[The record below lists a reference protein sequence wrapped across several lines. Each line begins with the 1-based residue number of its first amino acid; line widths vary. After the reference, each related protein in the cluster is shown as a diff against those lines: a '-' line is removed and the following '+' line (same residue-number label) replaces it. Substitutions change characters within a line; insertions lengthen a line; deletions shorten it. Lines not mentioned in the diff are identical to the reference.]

1 MTARNPLFNPSFTS
15 RSSSNPAIATPFGRT
30 SQTTARIG
38 AYSGVVVTGWLVA
51 ALASGHGVAAADTTG
66 AASDSSAST
75 SASSSSG
82 ETSTGPTATGSS
94 EVASPSSKSGTSAE
108 GPDEGWAKKPVKPK
122 RSGKTSSTRQLA
134 PGVTISSSGGAQ
146 REPGKPEGLAGA
158 IDVHLEAL
166 SSIPDKVRE
175 TVLTGS
181 GGKEKPELSLPVLSL
196 PEVSLP
202 EVALP
207 EAAAP
212 RAVEVVSDSESK
224 TTAPV
229 GPVKLSETLQRS
241 LAKTEEVTERVQE
254 VTGTIGDRVT
264 AKVAEKIGDV
274 GLESAVEEAEAVFS
288 SAARD
293 VRATAFAVAKPAEG
307 VVAPV
312 AATDGSA
319 GVLNGIVTNIFNP
332 FLASDPSRPEPV
344 NPASWAVLAWVR
356 RNLFNQAPVVSAPT
370 TTVQTGQTVTGNI
383 GVTDAEG
390 DELIYTVTEQPKY
403 GTVTINQETGEF
415 TYTPDDIDYEAAQ
428 MDSFTVSVTDG
439 DKINLLALFKP
450 RTAQND
456 IDVTVLSP
464 EVERVI
470 LDLPDNIT
478 NPNTPRFAQDGQSLY
493 FAATPA
499 EGGREEIYQISVDGT
514 DVQCITCGV
523 STDITGG
530 LGRVDP
536 FDDGTG
542 RLMIQVRTSPNSYVV
557 YEETADGKQLVPVVT
572 PPAGARVLDPQ
583 REMRI
588 SPDGTH
594 VLFSQIQMT
603 PTGLITAVPVVG
615 RLERTAAGYEIADA
629 RVVYPV
635 GEGKQWTPDGKG
647 VIILGGRYE
656 AGNVDDIVVDL
667 ETGEVTRLTGNLDY
681 DEDIDMSPNGQW
693 IAVGSTR
700 GYDAL
705 TPMSRIVRPAFLP
718 ADIQGAVYEKYRGTG
733 DSTNITNQEWV
744 IAIEDDLK
752 GEYGIPVFVDG
763 DGYTARSMASWNTT
777 GDAVA
782 FWEASHADETDTRL
796 VIANLKYTTSVGLV
810 EGDLVTPDPTWA
822 PELKTYV
829 PSAAPLPP
837 TGTYA
842 GAGGGS
848 AVVSEVTDPTTG
860 HIVRTVTYT
869 DYVNEEGMI
878 LNGTEST
885 DTTASQSSIHYTAD
899 ITVTGEHTGYLKADA
914 TVNKLQRTMT
924 GYITSDLDGDVQSV
938 NDQDR
943 IDEDRANM

>member
-1 MTARNPLFNPSFTS
+1 MTVVNPLFNPQHTAPPS
-15 RSSSNPAIATPFGRT
+15 RRT
-30 SQTTARIG
+30 LQTTGRIG
-38 AYSGVVVTGWLVA
+38 AYSGIVVTGWLVA
-51 ALASGHGVAAADTTG
+51 ALASGHGVAAADPTG
-66 AASDSSAST
+66 TSSSDSST
-75 SASSSSG
+75 SASASSASG
-82 ETSTGPTATGSS
+82 ETSTGPTSAGASGESS
-94 EVASPSSKSGTSAE
+94 PGQSGTSAN
-108 GPDEGWAKKPVKPK
+108 GPGKGWAKKLPKPK
-122 RSGKTSSTRQLA
+122 RSGKTSSTKELA

-146 REPGKPEGLAGA
+146 KEPGRPDGLAGA
-158 IDVHLEAL
+158 IDAHLESL

-175 TVLTGS
+175 SVLTRNNGT
-181 GGKEKPELSLPVLSL
+181 EKPELSLPTLSL
-196 PEVSLP
+196 PEISLP
-202 EVALP
+202 DIASPRTVDAVAD
-207 EAAAP
+207 A
-212 RAVEVVSDSESK
+212 DSK
-224 TTAPV
+224 TAAPV
-229 GPVKLSETLQRS
+229 GPVELSATLERS
-241 LAKTEEVTERVQE
+241 LAKAKEVTDRVEQ

-264 AKVAEKIGDV
+264 EKISEKFSDA
-274 GLESAVEEAEAVFS
+274 GLAAATNDAESVIT
-288 SAARD
+288 SAAVD
-293 VRATAFAVAKPAEG
+293 VRTTAGAIATPAAQAENPAEG
-307 VVAPV
+307 VM
-312 AATDGSA
+312 
-319 GVLNGIVTNIFNP
+319 GVLNGIVTTVLNP
-332 FLASDPSRPEPV
+332 FLAPAPDSPEPFT
-344 NPASWAVLAWVR
+344 PIMWAALAWVR
-356 RNLFNQAPVVSAPT
+356 RNAFNQAPVVSSPT

-390 DELIYTVTEQPKY
+390 DELTYTVTEAPKY

-415 TYTPDDIDYEAAQ
+415 TYTPDDIDYDAAQ
-428 MDSFTVSVTDG
+428 VDSFTVSVTDG
-439 DKINLLALFKP
+439 DKVNLLALFKP

-464 EVERVI
+464 TVERVI
-470 LDLPDNIT
+470 LDLPDGIT
-478 NPNTPRFAQDGQSLY
+478 NPNTPRFADDGKSLY
-493 FAATPA
+493 FSATPTA
-499 EGGREEIYQISVDGT
+499 GGREEIYRISVDGST
-514 DVQCITCGV
+514 VECITCGV
-523 STDITGG
+523 STDITAG

-557 YEETADGKQLVPVVT
+557 YEETAEGKQLVPVIT
-572 PPAGARVLDPQ
+572 PPSGARAIDPQ

-603 PTGLITAVPVVG
+603 STGLITAVPVVG
-615 RLERTAAGYEIADA
+615 RLERTDAGYEIADA

-718 ADIQGAVYEKYRGTG
+718 ADIQGVVYEKYRGTG

-752 GEYGIPVFVDG
+752 GENGIPVFVDG
-763 DGYTARSMASWNTT
+763 DGYTARSMASWNNT

-782 FWEASHADETDTRL
+782 FWEASGADATDTRL
-796 VIANLKYTTSVGLV
+796 VIAKLNYTTSVGPV
-810 EGDLVTPDPTWA
+810 EGDRTTPDPTWA

-829 PSAAPLPP
+829 PSTAPLPP

-842 GAGGGS
+842 GAGGGT
-848 AVVSEVTDPTTG
+848 AVVTETTDSATG

-885 DTTASQSSIHYTAD
+885 DTTASQSSIHYVAD
-899 ITVTGEHTGYLKADA
+899 ITVTGTHTGYLDADA
-914 TVNKLQRTMT
+914 TINKLQRTMT
-924 GYITSDLDGDVQSV
+924 GHITSDLDGDVQSV

-943 IDEDRANM
+943 IDEDRENM

>member
-1 MTARNPLFNPSFTS
+1 MTASNPLVNPLFASS
-15 RSSSNPAIATPFGRT
+15 RTT
-30 SQTTARIG
+30 TQTTARIG
-38 AYSGVVVTGWLVA
+38 AYGGVVVAGWLVA
-51 ALASGHGVAAADTTG
+51 AVASGYGVASADTTG
-66 AASDSSAST
+66 TSSSDSTTSSSTNSTSSGAASTGTTAKPSAGAGSSDT
-75 SASSSSG
+75 
-82 ETSTGPTATGSS
+82 TKTGPKVG
-94 EVASPSSKSGTSAE
+94 K
-108 GPDEGWAKKPVKPK
+108 GWTKKTTKPK
-122 RSGKTSSTRQLA
+122 RVGKTSLTKDLA
-134 PGVTISSSGGAQ
+134 PGVTVSSSSGAGANDADAVPIAESAGAQ
-146 REPGKPEGLAGA
+146 KEPGKQARIEDVIDAPSKALA
-158 IDVHLEAL
+158 
-166 SSIPDKVRE
+166 SIPDKVRS
-175 TVLTGS
+175 TVPDLSVGKSLTPS
-181 GGKEKPELSLPVLSL
+181 VVTPRTSDTAQAPAPLSPVNIN
-196 PEVSLP
+196 
-202 EVALP
+202 
-207 EAAAP
+207 
-212 RAVEVVSDSESK
+212 D
-224 TTAPV
+224 T
-229 GPVKLSETLQRS
+229 VKRS
-241 LAKTEEVTERVQE
+241 FERVEQ
-254 VTGTIGDRVT
+254 VTGTIT
-264 AKVAEKIGDV
+264 EKVSEQ
-274 GLESAVEEAEAVFS
+274 LSERL
-288 SAARD
+288 AAPKL
-293 VRATAFAVAKPAEG
+293 ATAYQAKSLAVSTTSNAQIARAAVVSRTQAAPTDPAG
-307 VVAPV
+307 A
-312 AATDGSA
+312 
-319 GVLNGIVTNIFNP
+319 LNGIVANLLNP
-332 FLASDPSRPEPV
+332 FLAPSPDSPEPFT
-344 NPASWAVLAWVR
+344 PMAWAVLGWVR
-356 RNLFNQAPVVSAPT
+356 RNLFNQAPVVSSPT

-390 DELIYTVTEQPKY
+390 DELTYTVTEQPKY
-403 GTVTINQETGEF
+403 GTVTIDQETGEF
-415 TYTPDDIDYEAAQ
+415 TYTPDDIDYDAAQ

-439 DKINLLALFKP
+439 NKVNLLALFKP

-456 IDVTVLSP
+456 IDVTVLNP
-464 EVERVI
+464 TVERVI
-470 LDLPDNIT
+470 LNLPDGIK
-478 NPNTPRFAQDGQSLY
+478 NPNTPRFSEDGQSIY
-493 FAATPA
+493 FGATPA
-499 EGGREEIYQISVDGT
+499 EGGRQEIYRISVDGN
-514 DVQCITCGV
+514 DVECITCGV
-523 STDITGG
+523 STEVTAG
-530 LGRVDP
+530 LSRVVP
-536 FDDGTG
+536 FQDGSG
-542 RLMIQVRTSPNSYVV
+542 RLMIQVTTSPNSYVV
-557 YEETADGKQLVPVVT
+557 YEETADGKQLVPVIT

-603 PTGLITAVPVVG
+603 STGLITAVPVVG
-615 RLERTAAGYEIADA
+615 RLERTDAGYEIADA

-752 GEYGIPVFVDG
+752 GENGIPVFVDG
-763 DGYTARSMASWNTT
+763 DGYTARSMASWNNT

-782 FWEASHADETDTRL
+782 FWEASGADATDTRL
-796 VIANLKYTTSVGLV
+796 VIAKVNYTTSVGPV
-810 EGDLVTPDPTWA
+810 AGDRTTPDPTWA

-829 PSAAPLPP
+829 PSTAPLPP

-842 GAGGGS
+842 GAGGGT
-848 AVVSEVTDPTTG
+848 AVVTEATDATTG

-869 DYVNEEGMI
+869 DYVNEQGMI

-885 DTTASQSSIHYTAD
+885 DTTASQSSIRYLAD

-914 TVNKLQRTMT
+914 TINKLQRTMT
-924 GYITSDLDGDVQSV
+924 GHITSDLDGDVQSV

>member
-1 MTARNPLFNPSFTS
+1 MTASNPLFNPLFVAQFSAPAGPAPS
-15 RSSSNPAIATPFGRT
+15 RRT
-30 SQTTARIG
+30 VQSTARIG
-38 AYSGVVVTGWLVA
+38 ACSAVVVTGWLVA
-51 ALASGHGVAAADTTG
+51 ALATGHGVAAADSTG
-66 AASDSSAST
+66 ETSSDRSASASVDSESSAESSGATSNDETDGSVST
-75 SASSSSG
+75 SAR
-82 ETSTGPTATGSS
+82 TGSPS
-94 EVASPSSKSGTSAE
+94 ASVGNGRDTKGTE
-108 GPDEGWAKKPVKPK
+108 PKPK
-122 RSGKTSSTRQLA
+122 RERKTASTKQSTEQQAPDTDAHTDAAHKDTSSTTPPTETTRA
-134 PGVTISSSGGAQ
+134 P
-146 REPGKPEGLAGA
+146 
-158 IDVHLEAL
+158 LEAV
-166 SSIPDKVRE
+166 SSIPDRVRE
-175 TVLTGS
+175 TVRQLS
-181 GGKEKPELSLPVLSL
+181 DVFDKPALSLPDLATPRASDTA
-196 PEVSLP
+196 PSHSSDSP
-202 EVALP
+202 PP
-207 EAAAP
+207 EAPA
-212 RAVEVVSDSESK
+212 RAV
-224 TTAPV
+224 
-229 GPVKLSETLQRS
+229 GISETVKRS
-241 LAKTEEVTERVQE
+241 VERL
-254 VTGTIGDRVT
+254 
-264 AKVAEKIGDV
+264 AEKISEQVAEVDAAAGSDDAK
-274 GLESAVEEAEAVFS
+274 AVIA
-288 SAARD
+288 SAASD
-293 VRATAFAVAKPAEG
+293 VRATAEVTAAPVAKPSDR
-307 VVAPV
+307 VVSPAPV
-312 AATDGSA
+312 ADGAA
-319 GVLNGIVTNIFNP
+319 GVLTGIVTGILNP
-332 FLASDPSRPEPV
+332 FLGSDPSNPEPV

-356 RNLFNQAPVVSAPT
+356 RNLFNQAPVVSSPT
-370 TTVQTGQTVTGNI
+370 TTVQAGQTVTGNI
-383 GVTDAEG
+383 GVSDAEG
-390 DELIYTVTEQPKY
+390 DELTYTVTEKPKY
-403 GTVTINQETGEF
+403 GTVTIDQETGEF
-415 TYTPDDIDYEAAQ
+415 TYTPDDIDYDAAQ

-439 DKINLLALFKP
+439 HRINLMSLFKP
-450 RTAQND
+450 RTAQKD
-456 IDVTVLSP
+456 VDVTVLNP
-464 EVERVI
+464 TLERVI
-470 LDLPDNIT
+470 LDLPDGIT
-478 NPNTPRFAQDGQSLY
+478 NPNTPRFAGDGQTLY

-499 EGGREEIYQISVDGT
+499 GGGREEIYRISVDGA

-523 STDITGG
+523 STEITGG

-557 YEETADGKQLVPVVT
+557 YEETAEGKQLIPVIT
-572 PPAGARVLDPQ
+572 PPSGARAIDPQ

-603 PTGLITAVPVVG
+603 STGLITAVPVVG
-615 RLERTAAGYEIADA
+615 RLERTDAGYEIADA

-733 DSTNITNQEWV
+733 DSTNITNQEWIV
-744 IAIEDDLK
+744 AIEDDLK
-752 GEYGIPVFVDG
+752 GEDGIPVFVDG
-763 DGYTARSMASWNTT
+763 DGYTARSMASWNNT

-782 FWEASHADETDTRL
+782 FWEASGADETDTRL
-796 VIANLKYTTSVGLV
+796 VIANVKYTTSVGPV
-810 EGDLVTPDPTWA
+810 EGDRITPEPTWA

-848 AVVSEVTDPTTG
+848 ALVSEVTDETG
-860 HIVRTVTYT
+860 HITRTVTYT

-885 DTTASQSSIHYTAD
+885 VTTASQSNVRYTAN

-914 TVNKLQRTMT
+914 NIDKLQRTMT
-924 GYITSDLDGDVQSV
+924 GYITSVVDGDVLSV

>member
-1 MTARNPLFNPSFTS
+1 MTVVNPLFNPQFTAPPS
-15 RSSSNPAIATPFGRT
+15 RRTLHATG
-30 SQTTARIG
+30 RIG
-38 AYSGVVVTGWLVA
+38 AYSGIVVTGWLVA
-51 ALASGHGVAAADTTG
+51 AVASGYGVAAADSTG
-66 AASDSSAST
+66 TSSSDSSTST
-75 SASSSSG
+75 SASSAAG
-82 ETSTGPTATGSS
+82 ETSTGPSS
-94 EVASPSSKSGTSAE
+94 AGASGESSPGKGGRSSNGPRKS
-108 GPDEGWAKKPVKPK
+108 WAKKTTKPK
-122 RSGKTSSTRQLA
+122 VVGETSSTKELA

-146 REPGKPEGLAGA
+146 KEPGRPEGLAGA
-158 IDVHLEAL
+158 IDAHLQAL
-166 SSIPDKVRE
+166 SSIPDRVRE
-175 TVLTGS
+175 SVLTRNDGT
-181 GGKEKPELSLPVLSL
+181 EKPELSLPSLSL

-202 EVALP
+202 DVTSPRAAD
-207 EAAAP
+207 AAAD
-212 RAVEVVSDSESK
+212 ADSK
-224 TTAPV
+224 TAAPL
-229 GPVKLSETLQRS
+229 GPVKLSATLERS
-241 LAKTEEVTERVQE
+241 LAKAKEVTERVEQ
-254 VTGTIGDRVT
+254 VTGSISEKLSEQLSQKLDAPMPAAT
-264 AKVAEKIGDV
+264 AREARTP
-274 GLESAVEEAEAVFS
+274 AVS
-288 SAARD
+288 SAAN
-293 VRATAFAVAKPAEG
+293 VQIATAAVAPRSQ
-307 VVAPV
+307 VATP
-312 AATDGSA
+312 TDPA
-319 GVLNGIVTNIFNP
+319 GVLNGIVANLLNP
-332 FLASDPSRPEPV
+332 FLAPSPDSPEPFT
-344 NPASWAVLAWVR
+344 PMAWAVLGWVR
-356 RNLFNQAPVVSAPT
+356 RNLFNQAPVVSSPT

-390 DELIYTVTEQPKY
+390 DELTYTVTEQPKY
-403 GTVTINQETGEF
+403 GTVTIDQETGEF
-415 TYTPDDIDYEAAQ
+415 TYTPDDIDYDAAQ

-439 DKINLLALFKP
+439 NKVNLLALFKP

-456 IDVTVLSP
+456 IDVTVLNP
-464 EVERVI
+464 TVERVI
-470 LDLPDNIT
+470 LNLPDGIK
-478 NPNTPRFAQDGQSLY
+478 NPNTPRFSEDGQSIY
-493 FAATPA
+493 FGATPA
-499 EGGREEIYQISVDGT
+499 EGGRQEIYRISVDGNK
-514 DVQCITCGV
+514 VECITCGV
-523 STDITGG
+523 STEVTGG
-530 LGRVDP
+530 LGRVVP
-536 FDDGTG
+536 FQDGSG
-542 RLMIQVRTSPNSYVV
+542 RLMIQVTTSPNSYVV
-557 YEETADGKQLVPVVT
+557 YEETADGKQLVPVIT

-603 PTGLITAVPVVG
+603 SAGLITAVPVVG
-615 RLERTAAGYEIADA
+615 RLERTDAGYEIADA

-752 GEYGIPVFVDG
+752 GENGIPVFVDG
-763 DGYTARSMASWNTT
+763 DGYTARSMASWNNT

-782 FWEASHADETDTRL
+782 FWEASGADATDTRL
-796 VIANLKYTTSVGLV
+796 VIAKVNYTTSVGPV
-810 EGDLVTPDPTWA
+810 AGDRTTPDPTWA

-829 PSAAPLPP
+829 PSTAPLPP

-842 GAGGGS
+842 GAGGGT
-848 AVVSEVTDPTTG
+848 AVVTEATDATTG

-869 DYVNEEGMI
+869 DYVNEQGMI

-885 DTTASQSSIHYTAD
+885 DTTASQSSIRYLAD

-914 TVNKLQRTMT
+914 TINKLQRTMT
-924 GYITSDLDGDVQSV
+924 GHITSDLDGDVQSV

>member
-1 MTARNPLFNPSFTS
+1 MTAGNPLFNQHFTS
-15 RSSSNPAIATPFGRT
+15 PSSTPPAGPASSRRTLQATGRV
-30 SQTTARIG
+30 G
-38 AYSGVVVTGWLVA
+38 AYSGIVVTGWLVA
-51 ALASGHGVAAADTTG
+51 ALASGTGVAAADTTG
-66 AASDSSAST
+66 TSSSDSSTTSST
-75 SASSSSG
+75 
-82 ETSTGPTATGSS
+82 
-94 EVASPSSKSGTSAE
+94 SPSSSAETSAQT
-108 GPDEGWAKKPVKPK
+108 PDGSSSQSASGAAADRPAKSRIKKPIKPK
-122 RSGKTSSTRQLA
+122 LTGTTSSTKAPA

-146 REPGKPEGLAGA
+146 REPGTADGLAEA
-158 IDVHLEAL
+158 IDAHLEAL
-166 SSIPDKVRE
+166 SSIPDRVRS
-175 TVLTGS
+175 TVLARNDGTD
-181 GGKEKPELSLPVLSL
+181 KPSLL

-202 EVALP
+202 DVASP
-207 EAAAP
+207 PA
-212 RAVEVVSDSESK
+212 SDNTSK
-224 TTAPV
+224 TEVPV
-229 GPVKLSETLQRS
+229 GPVKLSATLERS
-241 LAKTEEVTERVQE
+241 LAKAEQVTHRVEQ
-254 VTGTIGDRVT
+254 VTGTIGERVT
-264 AKVAEKIGDV
+264 AKLAEKFG
-274 GLESAVEEAEAVFS
+274 ESALAVTAQQAEAVFA
-288 SAARD
+288 SATSD
-293 VRATAFAVAKPAEG
+293 VRATASAIATPAEQPETPDDG
-307 VVAPV
+307 V
-312 AATDGSA
+312 A
-319 GVLNGIVTNIFNP
+319 GVLTGIVTSVINP
-332 FLASDPSRPEPV
+332 FLTSDRSAPEPI

-390 DELIYTVTEQPKY
+390 DELTYTVTEQPKY
-403 GTVTINQETGEF
+403 GTVTIDQETGEF
-415 TYTPDDIDYEAAQ
+415 TYTPNDIDYDAAQ

-439 DKINLLALFKP
+439 DKINLLALFEP

-456 IDVTVLSP
+456 IDVTVLNP
-464 EVERVI
+464 TLERVI

-478 NPNTPRFAQDGQSLY
+478 NPNTPRFAGDGQSLY

-499 EGGREEIYQISVDGT
+499 EGGREEIYRINVDGT
-514 DVQCITCGV
+514 NVECITCGV
-523 STDITGG
+523 STEITGG

-536 FDDGTG
+536 FDDGSG

-557 YEETADGKQLVPVVT
+557 YEETAEGKQLVPVIT
-572 PPAGARVLDPQ
+572 PPSGARAIDPQ

-603 PTGLITAVPVVG
+603 STGLITAVPVVG
-615 RLERTAAGYEIADA
+615 RLERTEAGYEIADA

-647 VIILGGRYE
+647 VIVLGGRYE

-733 DSTNITNQEWV
+733 DSTNITNQEWIV
-744 IAIEDDLK
+744 AIEDDLK
-752 GEYGIPVFVDG
+752 GEDGIPVFVDG
-763 DGYTARSMASWNTT
+763 DGYTARSMASWNDT

-782 FWEASHADETDTRL
+782 FWEASGADETDTRL
-796 VIANLKYTTSVGLV
+796 VIANLNYTTSVGPV
-810 EGDLVTPDPTWA
+810 EGDLRTPDPTWA

-829 PSAAPLPP
+829 PSTAPLPP

-842 GAGGGS
+842 GAGGGT
-848 AVVSEVTDPTTG
+848 AVVTESTDPTTG

-869 DYVNEEGMI
+869 DYVNAEGMI

-885 DTTASQSSIHYTAD
+885 DTTASQSSIRYVAD
-899 ITVTGEHTGYLKADA
+899 IAVTGEHTGYLKADA
-914 TVNKLQRTMT
+914 TINKLQRTMT

>member
-1 MTARNPLFNPSFTS
+1 MTAGNPLIDPLFA
-15 RSSSNPAIATPFGRT
+15 SSSSSAPGRATVSRT
-30 SQTTARIG
+30 TTQTTARIG
-38 AYSGVVVTGWLVA
+38 AYSGIVVTGWLVA
-51 ALASGHGVAAADTTG
+51 ALASGTGVAAADPTG
-66 AASDSSAST
+66 TSSSDSST
-75 SASSSSG
+75 SASASSAAG
-82 ETSTGPTATGSS
+82 ETSTGPASAAASGESS
-94 EVASPSSKSGTSAE
+94 PGKSGTAGD
-108 GPDEGWAKKPVKPK
+108 GPGKGWAKKSPKPK
-122 RSGKTSSTRQLA
+122 RSGKTSSTKELA

-146 REPGKPEGLAGA
+146 KEPGKPEGLAEA
-158 IDVHLEAL
+158 IDTHLESL
-166 SSIPDKVRE
+166 SSIPEKVRE
-175 TVLTGS
+175 SVLTRNDGR
-181 GGKEKPELSLPVLSL
+181 EKPELSLPTLSL
-196 PEVSLP
+196 PPVSLP
-202 EVALP
+202 GVASP
-207 EAAAP
+207 RAANAVADADSKTAAP
-212 RAVEVVSDSESK
+212 I
-224 TTAPV
+224 
-229 GPVKLSETLQRS
+229 GPVKLSATLERS
-241 LAKTEEVTERVQE
+241 LAKAKEVTERVEQ
-254 VTGTIGDRVT
+254 VTGSISETVSEQLGQKLPAPKPVVAAREVKTLAVT
-264 AKVAEKIGDV
+264 
-274 GLESAVEEAEAVFS
+274 
-288 SAARD
+288 SAAN
-293 VRATAFAVAKPAEG
+293 VQQIATAAVAPKN
-307 VVAPV
+307 PV
-312 AATDGSA
+312 STPTDPA
-319 GVLNGIVTNIFNP
+319 GVLNGIVANLLNP
-332 FLASDPSRPEPV
+332 FLAPSPDSPEPFT
-344 NPASWAVLAWVR
+344 PMAWAVLGWVR

-390 DELIYTVTEQPKY
+390 DELTYTVTEQPKY
-403 GTVTINQETGEF
+403 GTVTIDQETGEF
-415 TYTPDDIDYEAAQ
+415 TYTPNDIDYDAAQ

-439 DKINLLALFKP
+439 NKVNLLALFKP

-456 IDVTVLSP
+456 IDVTVLNP
-464 EVERVI
+464 TVERVI
-470 LDLPDNIT
+470 LNLPDSIT
-478 NPNTPRFAQDGQSLY
+478 NPNTPRFSEDGQSIY
-493 FAATPA
+493 FGATPA
-499 EGGREEIYQISVDGT
+499 EGGRQEIYRISVDGNE
-514 DVQCITCGV
+514 VECITCGV
-523 STDITGG
+523 STEVTAG
-530 LGRVDP
+530 LSRVVP
-536 FDDGTG
+536 FQDGSG
-542 RLMIQVRTSPNSYVV
+542 RLMIQVTTSPNSYVV
-557 YEETADGKQLVPVVT
+557 YEETADGKQLVPVIT
-572 PPAGARVLDPQ
+572 PPSGARAIDPQ

-603 PTGLITAVPVVG
+603 STGLITAVPVVG
-615 RLERTAAGYEIADA
+615 RLERTDAGYEIADA

-752 GEYGIPVFVDG
+752 GENGIPVFVDG
-763 DGYTARSMASWNTT
+763 DGYTARSMASWNNT

-782 FWEASHADETDTRL
+782 FWEASGADATDTRL
-796 VIANLKYTTSVGLV
+796 VIAKLNYTTSVGPV
-810 EGDLVTPDPTWA
+810 EGDRTTPDPTWA

-829 PSAAPLPP
+829 PSTAPLPP

-842 GAGGGS
+842 GAGGGT
-848 AVVSEVTDPTTG
+848 AVVTEATDATTG

-869 DYVNEEGMI
+869 DYVNEQGMI

-885 DTTASQSSIHYTAD
+885 DTTASQTSIRYVAD
-899 ITVTGEHTGYLKADA
+899 ITVTGTHTGYLDADA
-914 TVNKLQRTMT
+914 TINKLQRTMT
-924 GYITSDLDGDVQSV
+924 GHITSDLDGDVQSV

>member
-1 MTARNPLFNPSFTS
+1 MTAGNPLFNQHST
-15 RSSSNPAIATPFGRT
+15 SSSSVPPAGSALSRRTLHATG
-30 SQTTARIG
+30 RIG
-38 AYSGVVVTGWLVA
+38 AYSGIVVTGWLVA
-51 ALASGHGVAAADTTG
+51 ALATGTGVATADTTG
-66 AASDSSAST
+66 TSSSDAST
-75 SASSSSG
+75 ASSSSPSSSG
-82 ETSTGPTATGSS
+82 ETATENPG
-94 EVASPSSKSGTSAE
+94 AGNSPGQSGTAAN
-108 GPDEGWAKKPVKPK
+108 GPVKRGTKKPVKPK
-122 RSGKTSSTRQLA
+122 RTGTTSATKELA
-134 PGVTISSSGGAQ
+134 PGVTISSSGGAKKESG
-146 REPGKPEGLAGA
+146 RPEGVVGA
-158 IDVHLEAL
+158 IDAHLEAL

-175 TVLTGS
+175 SVLTRNDGAA
-181 GGKEKPELSLPVLSL
+181 KPELSLPTLSL

-202 EVALP
+202 EVVSPRAA
-207 EAAAP
+207 EAVAEAGSKTAAP
-212 RAVEVVSDSESK
+212 A
-224 TTAPV
+224 
-229 GPVKLSETLQRS
+229 GPVKLGATLDRALTKAEQVS
-241 LAKTEEVTERVQE
+241 DRVEQ
-254 VTGTIGDRVT
+254 VTGTIGERVTEKLAEKFGESGLARPAREAEDVFASAASGVRAASSAIATPVDRV
-264 AKVAEKIGDV
+264 
-274 GLESAVEEAEAVFS
+274 EAP
-288 SAARD
+288 D
-293 VRATAFAVAKPAEG
+293 DG
-307 VVAPV
+307 VV
-312 AATDGSA
+312 
-319 GVLNGIVTNIFNP
+319 GVLNSIVTSVINP
-332 FLASDPSRPEPV
+332 FLTSDRSAPEPV

-356 RNLFNQAPVVSAPT
+356 RNLFNQAPVVSSPT

-390 DELIYTVTEQPKY
+390 DELTYTVTEQPKY
-403 GTVTINQETGEF
+403 GTVTIDQETGEF
-415 TYTPDDIDYEAAQ
+415 TYTPNDIDYDAAQ
-428 MDSFTVSVTDG
+428 LDSFTVSVTDG

-456 IDVTVLSP
+456 IDVTVLNP
-464 EVERVI
+464 TLERVI

-478 NPNTPRFAQDGQSLY
+478 NPNTPRFAGDGQSLY

-499 EGGREEIYQISVDGT
+499 EGGREEIYRINVDGT
-514 DVQCITCGV
+514 NVECITCGV

-536 FDDGTG
+536 FDDGSG

-557 YEETADGKQLVPVVT
+557 YEETAEGKQLVPVIT
-572 PPAGARVLDPQ
+572 PPSGARAIDPQ

-603 PTGLITAVPVVG
+603 STGLITAVPVVG
-615 RLERTAAGYEIADA
+615 RLERTEAGYEIADA
-629 RVVYPV
+629 RVIYPV

-733 DSTNITNQEWV
+733 DSTNITNQEWIV
-744 IAIEDDLK
+744 AIEDDLK
-752 GEYGIPVFVDG
+752 GENGIPVFVDG
-763 DGYTARSMASWNTT
+763 DGYTARSMASWNDT

-782 FWEASHADETDTRL
+782 FWEASGADETDTRL
-796 VIANLKYTTSVGLV
+796 VIANLNYTTSVGPV
-810 EGDLVTPDPTWA
+810 EGDLRTPDPTWA

-829 PSAAPLPP
+829 PNTAPLPP

-842 GAGGGS
+842 GAGGGT
-848 AVVSEVTDPTTG
+848 AVVTESTDPTTG

-869 DYVNEEGMI
+869 DYVNAEGMI

-885 DTTASQSSIHYTAD
+885 DTTASQSNIHYVAD